1 MGAVHDKF
9 SFYFLVKGSS
19 AQGGIA
25 GPSNA
30 CNCPEIAFV
39 GNEIIFSWF
48 FIILRVNVDCG
59 FSTMCFIGITLSCA
73 CCPTPTW
80 GHHFKKQKR
89 G

>member
-1 MGAVHDKF
+1 MYKWYMGAVYDKF

-39 GNEIIFSWF
+39 GNEIIS
-48 FIILRVNVDCG
+48 LG
-59 FSTMCFIGITLSCA
+59 SSLY
-73 CCPTPTW
+73 
-80 GHHFKKQKR
+80 
-89 G
+89 